1 MKKQLIRFVV
11 LFLICIWMPLGAIA
25 GLSAVMFSTP
35 WPLDPGDSTTF
46 SIGVDEDGSDA
57 PGKTVTFSVSPADGT
72 VSLSTTSATTDSK
85 GQASTTLRTGS
96 GSSGSYTVTAS
107 VGTLSVSSSVTVNTP
122 PPPPVLSISV
132 ISGPGSGDPGD
143 SLTFTVEVQEDGSAA
158 SGKTVTFSIT
168 SGDGNASLGTTS
180 TTTGSNG
187 RASTSV
193 TLGDSAS
200 GSYTITA
207 TVGSKSTSG
216 TATVNTPPP
225 PPVLSISVISG
236 PGSGAPGD
244 ALTFTVEVQEDG
256 SAASGKTVTFSITS
270 GDGNASLGT
279 ASTTT
284 GSNGRASTTLILGHS
299 ASGSYTIT
307 ASSGS
312 KSTSGTATVNTPP
325 PPPVLSIS
333 VISGPGSGAPGD
345 ALTFTVEVQ
354 EDGSAASGKTVTFSI
369 TSGDGNASLGTA
381 STTTGSNGRA
391 STTLI
396 LGHSASGS
404 YTIIASSGSKSTSG
418 TATVNTPPPPA
429 VLSISVVSG
438 PGSGDPGDALT
449 FTVEVQEDGSAA
461 SGKTV
466 TFSITSGDGNA
477 SLNPTSATTGSNG
490 RASTSVTLGGSA
502 SGSYT
507 ITATVGSKST
517 SGTATVNTPLPEL
530 SISVVSG
537 PGSGDPGDALTF
549 TVEVQEDGSAASGKT
564 VTFSITSGDG
574 NASLN
579 PTSATTGS
587 NGRASTSV
595 TLGDSASGSY
605 TITATVGSKTT
616 SGTAT
621 VEGSPPPSLRTLV
634 MSHSPWP
641 LDPGESMTFT
651 VTVKDDGSAASGRT
665 VTFSV
670 SPADG
675 TVSLSTTSATTG
687 SDGRAS
693 TTLRTGSGSSGS
705 YTVTATVGTSS
716 VSGTAVVEAPPPPPV
731 LSISVI
737 SGPGSGAPGDAL
749 TFTVEVQED
758 GSAASGKTVTF
769 SITSG
774 DGNASLGTT
783 STTTGSNGRAST
795 SVTLGDSA
803 SGSYT
808 ITATVGSKSTSG
820 TATVNTPPPPPVLSI
835 SVISGPGS
843 GAPGDALTFTVEVQE
858 DGSAA
863 SGKTV
868 TFSIT
873 SGDGNASLGATSTT
887 TGSNGRASTTLIL
900 GHSASGS
907 YTITASSGSKST
919 SGTATVNT
927 PPPPAV
933 LSISVVSGPG
943 SGDPGDALTF
953 TVEVQED
960 GSAASG
966 KTVTFSITSGDGNA
980 SLGTTSA
987 TTGSNG
993 RASTSVTLGGSASG
1007 SYTITATV
1015 GSKSTSGTATVN
1027 TPPPPSGLSAVMF
1040 STPWPLDPGDSTTFS
1055 IDVQEDGSAAS
1066 EKTVTFS
1073 VSPADGTVSL
1083 SPTSATTDSNGQ
1095 ASTTLRTGSGS
1106 SGSYTVTATVG
1117 TLSLRGSVTVE
1128 TSPPPSSQQQQQQET
1143 PQEPVTT
1150 LPLPEATVL
1159 ESISGGNQ
1167 EGVPGEALA
1176 NPFVV
1181 EARDQ
1186 YDDPMAGV
1194 TVTFALLT
1202 GGGSLSS
1209 EMVMTDANGRA
1220 ESTLTL
1226 GDEPGTNTVEANAEG
1241 LSQTAAF
1248 NVEAGLPPPVATSLS
1263 IVSVHN
1269 QNGLTGEALANPFVV
1284 EVRDQNDSPM
1294 EEIVVTFAVTA
1305 GEGSLSTTT
1314 AMTDANGQAQST
1326 LTLGDEPGTNTV
1338 EASAEG
1344 LSRTEVFSAEASLPP
1359 PVPTTLSI
1367 GSGGNQEGTTGE
1379 ALANPFV
1386 VEVRD
1391 QYDAPMAGVTVSFAV
1406 SEGGGALSATT
1417 AMTDANGRAGS
1428 TLTLGSEPGTN
1439 SVKVSV
1445 EGLSQT
1451 EVFSAEASLPPPVPT
1466 TLSIGSGGNQ
1476 EGTTGEALANPFVVE
1491 VRDQYDAPMA
1501 GVTVSFAVSEG
1512 GGALSAT
1519 TAMTDANGRAGSTL
1533 TLGSEPGTNSV
1544 KVSVEGLSQTEVF
1557 SAEASLPPPVT
1568 TVLSIVAGDNQEG
1581 VTGEVLAS
1589 AFVVEV
1595 RDQYD
1600 APLAGVTVTFA
1611 ISEGGGSL
1619 SATAATTDANGRA
1632 ESTLTLGSDP
1642 GTNSVKVSVE
1652 GISQMAVFSAEAG
1665 LPPPVATALSIVS
1678 GDNQEAVIGEVLANP
1693 FVVEVHD
1700 QYDDPMAGVTV
1711 TLAVSEGGGSLSSE
1725 MVMTDA
1731 NGRAESILTL
1741 GPNLGRN
1748 TVTVSVTGIQAQ
1760 QTVTAEG
1767 IRIPLAFW
1775 IISGD
1780 KQQGL
1785 PGEALANPFVVE
1797 VRDQSGDPLLGV
1809 QVTFSVTSG
1818 GGTLSVTSATTGSNG
1833 RTESILTLGPNPGT
1847 NTVEVGVRGIQ
1858 ETQSVSAIAELPPIP
1873 QDVNRDDVVNI
1884 LDLVFV
1890 ASALGDEGQ
1899 GLVADVNGD
1908 GVVNILDLVLV
1919 AGAFG
1924 NAAAP
1929 SADPRALAMLTAA
1942 DVGRWL
1948 AQAGELGL
1956 TDATSERGVLFLEQL
1971 FAALTP
1977 KETVLLP
1984 NYPNPFNPETWIPYG
1999 LANDTDVQI
2008 SIYDISGGL
2017 VRQLDLGHQRA
2028 GHYTERS
2035 RAAYWDGR
2043 NGIGEDVASGVY
2055 FYTLIS
2061 DDFTATRKM
2070 LIGK

>member
-1 MKKQLIRFVV
+1 M
-11 LFLICIWMPLGAIA
+11 AI
-25 GLSAVMFSTP
+25 
-35 WPLDPGDSTTF
+35 
-46 SIGVDEDGSDA
+46 
-57 PGKTVTFSVSPADGT
+57 
-72 VSLSTTSATTDSK
+72 
-85 GQASTTLRTGS
+85 
-96 GSSGSYTVTAS
+96 
-107 VGTLSVSSSVTVNTP
+107 
-122 PPPPVLSISV
+122 
-132 ISGPGSGDPGD
+132 
-143 SLTFTVEVQEDGSAA
+143 
-158 SGKTVTFSIT
+158 
-168 SGDGNASLGTTS
+168 
-180 TTTGSNG
+180 
-187 RASTSV
+187 
-193 TLGDSAS
+193 
-200 GSYTITA
+200 
-207 TVGSKSTSG
+207 
-216 TATVNTPPP
+216 
-225 PPVLSISVISG
+225 
-236 PGSGAPGD
+236 
-244 ALTFTVEVQEDG
+244 
-256 SAASGKTVTFSITS
+256 
-270 GDGNASLGT
+270 
-279 ASTTT
+279 
-284 GSNGRASTTLILGHS
+284 
-299 ASGSYTIT
+299 
-307 ASSGS
+307 
-312 KSTSGTATVNTPP
+312 
-325 PPPVLSIS
+325 
-333 VISGPGSGAPGD
+333 
-345 ALTFTVEVQ
+345 
-354 EDGSAASGKTVTFSI
+354 
-369 TSGDGNASLGTA
+369 
-381 STTTGSNGRA
+381 
-391 STTLI
+391 
-396 LGHSASGS
+396 
-404 YTIIASSGSKSTSG
+404 
-418 TATVNTPPPPA
+418 
-429 VLSISVVSG
+429 
-438 PGSGDPGDALT
+438 
-449 FTVEVQEDGSAA
+449 
-461 SGKTV
+461 
-466 TFSITSGDGNA
+466 
-477 SLNPTSATTGSNG
+477 
-490 RASTSVTLGGSA
+490 
-502 SGSYT
+502 
-507 ITATVGSKST
+507 
-517 SGTATVNTPLPEL
+517 
-530 SISVVSG
+530 
-537 PGSGDPGDALTF
+537 
-549 TVEVQEDGSAASGKT
+549 
-564 VTFSITSGDG
+564 
-574 NASLN
+574 
-579 PTSATTGS
+579 
-587 NGRASTSV
+587 
-595 TLGDSASGSY
+595 
-605 TITATVGSKTT
+605 
-616 SGTAT
+616 
-621 VEGSPPPSLRTLV
+621 
-634 MSHSPWP
+634 
-641 LDPGESMTFT
+641 
-651 VTVKDDGSAASGRT
+651 
-665 VTFSV
+665 
-670 SPADG
+670 
-675 TVSLSTTSATTG
+675 
-687 SDGRAS
+687 
-693 TTLRTGSGSSGS
+693 
-705 YTVTATVGTSS
+705 
-716 VSGTAVVEAPPPPPV
+716 
-731 LSISVI
+731 
-737 SGPGSGAPGDAL
+737 
-749 TFTVEVQED
+749 
-758 GSAASGKTVTF
+758 
-769 SITSG
+769 
-774 DGNASLGTT
+774 ASLGTT

-1150 LPLPEATVL
+1150 LPRPEATVL

-1344 LSRTEVFSAEASLPP
+1344 LSRTEVFSAEASLPPPVPTTLSIGSGGNQEGTTGEALANPFVVEVRDQYDAPMAGVTVSFAVSEGGGALSATTAMTDANGRAGSTLTLGSEPGTNSVKVSVEGLSQTEVFSAEASLPP

-2043 NGIGEDVASGVY
+2043 NGIGEDVASVVY